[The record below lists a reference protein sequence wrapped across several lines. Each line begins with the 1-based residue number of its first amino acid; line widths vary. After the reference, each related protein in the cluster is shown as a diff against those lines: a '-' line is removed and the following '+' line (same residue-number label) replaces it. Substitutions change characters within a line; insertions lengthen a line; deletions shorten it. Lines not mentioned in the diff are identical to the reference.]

1 MIYKYKA
8 TIKASKLFMREYE
21 INGDI
26 SLYSLHDFFVNDLEF
41 APDQMVVFRGLDNKD
56 KLCSEYGLFD
66 MGDGSMDSVT
76 IDKTIAKGETTI
88 HYIFDLNNDRALI
101 LTLVSEVERSMRAS
115 YPRLVAE
122 KGRNPDQFSKNYE
135 DLEQYSE
142 SAGVNEEASFMDE
155 ELPEGEIGSETD
167 EQY

>member
-26 SLYSLHDFFVNDLEF
+26 SLYSLHEFLINDLEF
-41 APDQMVVFRGLDNKD
+41 APDQMVVFRGLDSKD
-56 KLCSEYGLFD
+56 KLRSEYGLFD

-76 IDKTIAKGETTI
+76 IEKAIAKGETTI
-88 HYIFDLNNDRALI
+88 HYVFDLNNDRALI
-101 LTLVSEVERSMRAS
+101 LTLVGEVEKSMRAS

-122 KGRNPDQFSKNYE
+122 KGRNPDQFSKSYE
-135 DLEQYSE
+135 DFEQYSE
-142 SAGVNEEASFMDE
+142 SAESNEEAGFMDD
-155 ELPEGEIGSETD
+155 ELPEGEAGSD
-167 EQY
+167 DQY